1 MLLLRGMS
9 GYQRVFIML
18 PCMITLGMHSFGQTD
33 GWKTA
38 KLDNGEITVQYR
50 ISERVTEGGVK
61 APMIE
66 DITTTVAGVSLK
78 SCIALMKDPSRHK
91 DFTGDFSSETIE
103 VVSDHE
109 WLVYYFAKNPWPV
122 PDSDCVAIMSLTE
135 DAAQGTASFT
145 FTAAPDR
152 MENRK
157 VKRMSFYNIAYSFKD
172 LGNGSVEIIETG
184 RSSPAVE
191 VPLWLIKSAFPGA
204 PADSIRKFV
213 KIAKKM

>member
-1 MLLLRGMS
+1 MKEETVS
-9 GYQRVFIML
+9 GSRRLFIIL
-18 PCMITLGMHSFGQTD
+18 PCMIALGVRGFAQAD

-38 KLDNGEITVQYR
+38 KLDKGQITVQYR
-50 ISERVTEGGVK
+50 ISERATESGLKV
-61 APMIE
+61 PMIE

-78 SCIALMKDPSRHK
+78 SCIALMKDPSMHK
-91 DFTGDFSSETIE
+91 GFTGDSSSETIE

-109 WLVYYFAKNPWPV
+109 WLVYYFTKNPWPV
-122 PDSDCVAIMSLTE
+122 PDSDCVAVMTFTE
-135 DAAQGTASFT
+135 DVAQGTAVFT
-145 FTAAPDR
+145 LSAAPDR

-157 VKRMSFYNIAYSFKD
+157 VKRMSFYNISYSFKD

-213 KIAKKM
+213 KIAKMM